1 MLVLQTKHIKSFL
14 FVLGRLRQ
22 DQNVIINTAADEDF
36 FCPKDD
42 HTPMFMS
49 NITFPNISIQA
60 VATSICGD
68 NKQCVFDIAA
78 TLLPSFGQS
87 TMNSIN
93 EFEQEKAVTGRY
105 ITEYF
110 MGKMRSDM
118 KTKPKNFL

>member
-1 MLVLQTKHIKSFL
+1 MLVLQEKHIISFL

-36 FCPKDD
+36 FCPKAD

-60 VATSICGD
+60 VATSICGN

-105 ITEYF
+105 ITEYL
-110 MGKMRSDM
+110 MAR
-118 KTKPKNFL
+118 